1 MPRRGGERAA
11 TPPDRWGQLADSP
24 ASTGR
29 WRRRALV
36 AGAALGSAGVV
47 LVLTVLLGAQLGA
60 NQVKLPG
67 QKSAVGGTG
76 EVLYLNNCA
85 RCHGAAGQGGP
96 KVGAPA
102 FTDGGVLHDLT
113 LDQRIAKIS
122 RGKPLRGMPA
132 WKFQISAEDIRRIA
146 AYTQLLSGMT
156 PDPSVEGVR

>member
-1 MPRRGGERAA
+1 MPRKDGERAVSSV
-11 TPPDRWGQLADSP
+11 DRWEQLAGSP
-24 ASTGR
+24 APGRR
-29 WRRRALV
+29 WRRRLLI
-36 AGAALGSAGVV
+36 AGAALGSAAVV
-47 LVLTVLLGAQLGA
+47 LVLTVLLGARLGA

-113 LDQRIAKIS
+113 FDQRVAKIS

-132 WKFQISAEDIRRIA
+132 WKFQISDEDIRRIA
-146 AYTQLLSGMT
+146 AYTQLLSGT
-156 PDPSVEGVR
+156 TADPSVEGVR